1 MTRII
6 TITGGM
12 PQVGKTHLAVNL
24 ALELVRR
31 GRFAGV
37 FQEATPGAGAL
48 LELQALPESQEDHDE
63 ACGIRRQG
71 YQGIDVLDC
80 GTPLRRWLSNGDQQR
95 PFCLGAIDGQDGYDD
110 LLIDTSAMDRRSQL
124 ACCQTAALVILMI
137 TPAAAS
143 QAEAFALLRVL
154 SLNGFA
160 KPLYL
165 LVNRSVY
172 AVDSKDI
179 YDDFLRLVKRHLGLE
194 LRYLGAITEDRRV
207 SLAGQNL
214 QAFSSL
220 FPDSDATAGIVA
232 AVDILEEEKT
242 RGPGGQTMSSFS
254 EKLLAVLQRPVCLPG
269 GVQLE
274 DVVAAAVSPET
285 FPATIADRE
294 RSGSLSLLQYAG
306 DIAGLWRFLELLP
319 PALQSLGS
327 GLGELVA
334 HQGEPDFTA
343 EKQSSVLALLSQ
355 LLSMLGEE
363 GTAVP
368 VDLDVSDTFVTGQQP
383 CWLPG
388 GRYLKYV
395 LQLPPGPL
403 PEPVAALLAQLPDLV
418 NSNGADGEMIHE
430 LLDPLHNRCL
440 EVVCSKR
447 TGARIQVWLPVDGG
461 GTAGSLQDE
470 RVVEK
475 PAKDLH

>member
-12 PQVGKTHLAVNL
+12 AQVGKTHLAVNL

-37 FQEATPGAGAL
+37 LQEAAPGAGAL

-63 ACGIRRQG
+63 TRGIRRQG

-80 GTPLRRWLSNGDQQR
+80 ETPLRCWLSHGGEQR
-95 PFCLGAIDGQDGYDD
+95 LACLGAIDGLDGYDD

-124 ACCQTAALVILMI
+124 ACCQVADMVVLVVTPTAV
-137 TPAAAS
+137 S

-160 KPLYL
+160 QPVYL
-165 LVNRSVY
+165 LVNRSLY
-172 AVDSKDI
+172 PVDSKDV
-179 YDDFLRLVKRHLGLE
+179 YDGFLRLVKRHLGLE
-194 LRYLGAITEDRRV
+194 PGYLGAVAEDRRV
-207 SLAGQNL
+207 SLAGQNR

-220 FPDSDATAGIVA
+220 FPDSGATAGIVA
-232 AVDILEEEKT
+232 AVDILEDAT
-242 RGPGGQTMSSFS
+242 IRRPGGQTLSSFS
-254 EKLLAVLQRPVCLPG
+254 GKLLAVLQRPVCLPG
-269 GVQLE
+269 GGQLE
-274 DVVAAAVSPET
+274 DMVTAAESPET
-285 FPATIADRE
+285 LAGTVAGRE
-294 RSGSLSLLQYAG
+294 RSGSLGLLQYAG
-306 DIAGLWRFLELLP
+306 DVAGLWRFLELLP

-327 GLGELVA
+327 GLGELIA
-334 HQGEPDFTA
+334 HEGERDVTTG
-343 EKQSSVLALLSQ
+343 KQPSVLVLLAQ
-355 LLSMLGEE
+355 LLSLLGEE
-363 GTAVP
+363 GADS

-403 PEPVAALLAQLPDLV
+403 PDSVTALLAQLPDLV
-418 NSNGADGEMIHE
+418 NSHTADGETIHE
-430 LLDPLHNRCL
+430 LLDPLHNHCL
-440 EVVCSKR
+440 DVVCSKR

-461 GTAGSLQDE
+461 VAAGGMQDE

-475 PAKDLH
+475 TGKDLH